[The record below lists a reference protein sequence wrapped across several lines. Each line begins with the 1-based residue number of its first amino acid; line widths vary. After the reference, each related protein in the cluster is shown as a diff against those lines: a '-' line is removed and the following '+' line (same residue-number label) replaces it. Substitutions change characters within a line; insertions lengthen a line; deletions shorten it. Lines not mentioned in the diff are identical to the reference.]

1 LIDVINDRD
10 FDRPNKTNP
19 PIPIN
24 RLALPAL
31 TGLL

>member
-1 LIDVINDRD
+1 MSSMTLILIAT
-10 FDRPNKTNP
+10 NKTNP
-19 PIPIN
+19 PIPIS